1 MPNNLSLEQYQEIFN
16 KLPKERQDL
25 ILSEETAKS
34 VFDACMASDI
44 DVDKIPEVAKY
55 VGYVLANII
64 KEGDFVD
71 ALVKEVG
78 LERKIALQ
86 IDEDL
91 TRWLFSKPT
100 VPKTEDRVEKMEEM
114 ETVVEEREIPR
125 RQDTYRE
132 SIE

>member
-1 MPNNLSLEQYQEIFN
+1 MSNNLSLEQYQEIFN

-71 ALVKEVG
+71 ALVKEAG

-86 IDEDL
+86 IDGDL
-91 TRWLFSKPT
+91 TRWLFARQEPS
-100 VPKTEDRVEKMEEM
+100 VPKTEDEVEKVKEG
-114 ETVVEEREIPR
+114 EIPR
-125 RQDTYRE
+125 HKDTYRE